1 MGSVSR
7 ILDFLES
14 QGIKK
19 STFYQKIGV
28 ANGYL
33 DKVKEL
39 GADKIESIISSYPNL
54 NLSWIIT
61 GEGPMIK
68 PIEGTSLVQV
78 NEDNF
83 DYLQTHGIPLIPI
96 SSMAGIGGNGDMRV
110 LPHDIEDYFVIPR
123 LKGIANCAFQVYGD
137 SMAPTYLSGDYV
149 LCRRQPLEPT
159 YLEWKMAYVLDTSR
173 GSLVKRVQPGPSA
186 DVLTLVSDNTFYDPF
201 HLQID
206 KIRAM
211 AIILAVVRMV

>member
-1 MGSVSR
+1 M
-7 ILDFLES
+7 IKKKIIEFLDFK
-14 QGIKK
+14 GISKYK
-19 STFYQKIGV
+19 FYQDTGIS
-28 ANGYL
+28 NGFL
-33 DKVKEL
+33 DKE
-39 GADKIESIISSYPNL
+39 GAIGSDKCEIISSHYPEL
-54 NLSWIIT
+54 NIEWLIT
-61 GEGPMIK
+61 DKGPMIK